1 MKNESKKHVGE
12 SASAFDLTEATD
24 AERLQIAELTNEN
37 RRLTM
42 QLQRLSE
49 SPVQRK
55 IRELTEDNERLR
67 NLIKA
72 ENPSSGPIP
81 THGNERLRNLIKAE
95 TALPAPIPAVSLNED
110 KRFGTIKAE
119 TASPAPIPA
128 VSLPSISDLTNQQP
142 NDMSNA
148 DQSTLGN
155 EAMASVPSI
164 PQFDFRTVRDLQD
177 QCQSALIQKLEDSND
192 PNFMRIKTLVEDA
205 EYESALQLLDAMI
218 AHCEGNSSGPALNE
232 VSISESVSSCTI
244 ERLLLAKA
252 RVLLKMERLDSARRA
267 AQLCILKKPNFM
279 PAYGLLCRIEYERE
293 EYDQAELALR
303 LGLFMDSKELLG
315 AISLKLIRLS
325 FEKFW

>member
-81 THGNERLRNLIKAE
+81 
-95 TALPAPIPAVSLNED
+95 D
-110 KRFGTIKAE
+110 
-119 TASPAPIPA
+119 

-142 NDMSNA
+142 NNMSNA
-148 DQSTLGN
+148 DLSILGN

-252 RVLLKMERLDSARRA
+252 RVLLKMERLDSAQRA